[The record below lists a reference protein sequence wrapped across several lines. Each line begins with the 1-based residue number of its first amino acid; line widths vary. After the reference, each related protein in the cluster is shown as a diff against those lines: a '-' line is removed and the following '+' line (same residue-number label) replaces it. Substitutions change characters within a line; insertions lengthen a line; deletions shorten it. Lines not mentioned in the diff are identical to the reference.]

1 MENSNTILVF
11 LTNPFFIGLYIGLIG
26 CVVIYIRMVIKSG
39 TLKKE
44 VKKLKEHLHTKLE
57 IDSEANE
64 EKKKKMDTLK
74 EENSNL
80 RISNQTLASK
90 PGRNEI
96 RQFYVYQK
104 ALEIMLETSP
114 GFAPAWQNALREGE
128 AAIEKVDKGFI
139 PFIKKITGGG
149 RTEIP
154 QKLSDESEDS
164 NKS

>member
-1 MENSNTILVF
+1 MESSNTILTF
-11 LTNPFFIGLYIGLIG
+11 LTGPFFIGLYIGLIG
-26 CVVIYIRMVIKSG
+26 CIVIYIRMVIKGSK
-39 TLKKE
+39 LKKE
-44 VKKLKEHLHTKLE
+44 AKKLKEHLHTKLE

-64 EKKKKMDTLK
+64 ERKKKMDALK

-149 RTEIP
+149 RTDITP
-154 QKLSDESEDS
+154 KISDETDNS
-164 NKS
+164 NRP